1 MSTKELIIEA
11 AFSFYSKPYTKDFS
25 LNELAQKVGISKPAI
40 YRHFKNK
47 EGLIEGMQAHF
58 FDIMA
63 KYLAE
68 RRLSETK
75 MAQEDIPFASMI
87 QFFADNTQYINY
99 LLVQFSRQ
107 CDFEKVIYAALDNRH
122 ALDDDM
128 RKKFQ
133 SMQDGKNRVKKTE
146 SFFSG
151 VSMLYFIKAREKVI
165 NKSMCE
171 NSETE
176 IKSIKS
182 TEEFSRNLVLFIKSG
197 FEGSTEKDDILHP
210 TIISDGRKKELRE
223 ICKINTC
230 DFPEEN
236 RIFKAFATVI
246 RKYDFGGVTIERIAN
261 ELGMAKSSLYFYFE
275 NKNAMIASLI
285 EKEMTMLTQICIESS
300 SEARNFSEYIY
311 LSLHSEVE
319 FFKIRPSILP
329 ICGWLLQTSVEGD
342 EFFRPEI
349 CSAWETK
356 LPQKIKN
363 LNLGFPMC
371 RDTLKYWIGMLPVM
385 LFLMVT
391 NHKIGEQELDEL
403 LEKLFDFIQFGIE
416 ECR

>member
-1 MSTKELIIEA
+1 M
-11 AFSFYSKPYTKDFS
+11 
-25 LNELAQKVGISKPAI
+25 
-40 YRHFKNK
+40 
-47 EGLIEGMQAHF
+47 
-58 FDIMA
+58 
-63 KYLAE
+63 
-68 RRLSETK
+68 
-75 MAQEDIPFASMI
+75 
-87 QFFADNTQYINY
+87 
-99 LLVQFSRQ
+99 
-107 CDFEKVIYAALDNRH
+107 
-122 ALDDDM
+122 
-128 RKKFQ
+128 
-133 SMQDGKNRVKKTE
+133 
-146 SFFSG
+146 
-151 VSMLYFIKAREKVI
+151 
-165 NKSMCE
+165 
-171 NSETE
+171 
-176 IKSIKS
+176 
-182 TEEFSRNLVLFIKSG
+182 
-197 FEGSTEKDDILHP
+197 HP
-210 TIISDGRKKELRE
+210 TIISGGRKEELRE

-311 LSLHSEVE
+311 LSLH
-319 FFKIRPSILP
+319 
-329 ICGWLLQTSVEGD
+329 VEGD

-391 NHKIGEQELDEL
+391 NHKIGEEELDEL